1 MKAFVIAII
10 TLTLLA
16 SGCIAN
22 DVLCHSI
29 CDGITLAVQNEGQ
42 AGAKKALD
50 TFRKNE
56 FLLNCS
62 VDNGYVNEAR
72 VSLES
77 LAVAYGCDDPYE
89 IQRYVADSIIRVNR
103 IKTALFI

>member
-10 TLTLLA
+10 TLTLLV

-22 DVLCHSI
+22 DAYCHSV
-29 CDGITLAVQNEGQ
+29 CKDITYAVQNEGDV
-42 AGAKKALD
+42 GAKKALD

-56 FLLNCS
+56 FLFKCS

-77 LAVAYGCDDPYE
+77 LTVAYDLQDTYE
-89 IQRYVADSIIRVNR
+89 IQRYAADSIIRVNR
-103 IKTALFI
+103 IKTSLFI